1 MNFDDIRPYY
11 DNEYQPVIKKLIA
24 VEQLMK
30 AIQMYLPEL
39 AQTKIK
45 EILLSFH
52 TIRDFQSKMVCRIIQ
67 SLINSSTEGFTYD
80 GFQRLDKH
88 TPYVLISNHR
98 DIVSDSA
105 LVNFCL
111 NINDYDT
118 CEIAIGSNLLEKPWI
133 KDLVRINKSF
143 IVKRNIPKQELLEAS
158 KKLST
163 YINHTLKD
171 KKQSVWIAQREGR
184 AKDGC
189 DKTNPGVLKML
200 GLCTD
205 ENLLEHLISL
215 NITPVSISYELDPC
229 DALKIP
235 ELLNK
240 SEGKEY
246 IKSEGEDEYSM
257 ILGVQGKKGHVHVQ
271 FGIPINE
278 EIKQFSH
285 IKNKNELLKN
295 IADVIDREIYTNY
308 RLWNSNYVAYDL
320 LNKTTKYAAN
330 YTAESKQQFVDY
342 MNKKLT
348 NFSSNEKAQQ
358 LFLQMYANPVINF
371 ESVTKGHK

>member
-1 MNFDDIRPYY
+1 MDFDDIRPYY
-11 DNEYQPVIKKLIA
+11 DIEYQSVIKKL
-24 VEQLMK
+24 VEVDQLMK
-30 AIQMYLPEL
+30 AIQLYLPEL
-39 AQTKIK
+39 SPTEIK

-52 TIRDFQSKMVCRIIQ
+52 TIREFQSKMVCRIIQ
-67 SLINSSTEGFTYD
+67 SLINSSSEGFTYD

-118 CEIAIGSNLLEKPWI
+118 CEIAIGSNLLAKPWI

-143 IVKRNIPKQELLEAS
+143 IVKRNIPKQEILEAS
-158 KKLST
+158 KYLST

-171 KKQSVWIAQREGR
+171 KKQSIWIAQREGR

-200 GLCTD
+200 GLSIND
-205 ENLLEHLISL
+205 NLLNHLISL

-246 IKSEGEDEYSM
+246 VKKEGEDEISM

-278 EIKQFSH
+278 EIKKFSH
-285 IKNKNELLKN
+285 ITNKNELLKN
-295 IADVIDREIYTNY
+295 IAEVIDREIYTNY

-320 LNKTTKYAAN
+320 LNNSNKYAAK
-330 YTAESKQQFVDY
+330 YTPESKQQFIDY
-342 MNKKLT
+342 MNKKLA
-348 NFSSNEKAQQ
+348 NFSGNEKARQ
-358 LFLQMYANPVINF
+358 LFLQMYANPVINY
-371 ESVTKGHK
+371 ESVAVK